1 MDSRFMR
8 YVMIAWITCLILLGV
23 VAHIATN
30 EIEEQFLEE
39 ECRKTSSR
47 R

>member
-1 MDSRFMR
+1 MGSRLMR
-8 YVMIAWITCLILLGV
+8 IAVVAWITCLILLGI

-30 EIEEQFLEE
+30 EIEEQRVEE
-39 ECRKTSSR
+39 ECRKASSR